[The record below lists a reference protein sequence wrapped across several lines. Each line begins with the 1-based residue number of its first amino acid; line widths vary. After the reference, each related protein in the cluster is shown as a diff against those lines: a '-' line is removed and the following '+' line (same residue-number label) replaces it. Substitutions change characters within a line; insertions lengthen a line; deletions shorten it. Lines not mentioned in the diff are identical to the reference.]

1 MVTGPGFIL
10 QLLRHMKAKK
20 ESVVR
25 DESVATVLQSISL
38 HWGAWWLE
46 LETRPPWADGAKPV
60 ALEPGQFCCPLEQ
73 LLKSGLE
80 KSPSTPHLHGNFILV
95 FCQSLR
101 VGVPL

>member
-38 HWGAWWLE
+38 H
-46 LETRPPWADGAKPV
+46 
-60 ALEPGQFCCPLEQ
+60 
-73 LLKSGLE
+73 
-80 KSPSTPHLHGNFILV
+80 
-95 FCQSLR
+95 
-101 VGVPL
+101 